1 MAQIATRIIP
11 QASLNALDGS
21 SEVRALALV
30 LLESCISM
38 LRKHNGDVLTKS
50 TAAPDG
56 SPTKGAE
63 PREVSN
69 NKVGEVSS
77 WSSWSVLQ
85 GLSKTL
91 ESATLVGTADS
102 SSSGLDNGSA
112 TFSPNVSSKSFG
124 VSSQTSISSDMDEK
138 NKQSSRTEPLSF
150 SETTVIGS
158 SGWDDEVDLD
168 AWDDASESR
177 TRVNDHVDANAGWDD
192 DLDELHF
199 DDAEETEEVVEKV
212 PAVAFLGRSKDTSHA
227 IERKSEVL
235 STAVIRDTEVTRSS
249 MKSLNTMRSS
259 VSDDAVINAIKEEK
273 KIPPKPKVSVKKLA
287 VSKDD
292 DAWEDF

>member
-38 LRKHNGDVLTKS
+38 LRKHNEDVLSKA
-50 TAAPDG
+50 TAVPDG

-63 PREVSN
+63 PREVSSS
-69 NKVGEVSS
+69 KTGEVSS

-91 ESATLVGTADS
+91 ESATLVGAADS
-102 SSSGLDNGSA
+102 SSTGRLDNGND
-112 TFSPNVSSKSFG
+112 TLSPNVSFQM
-124 VSSQTSISSDMDEK
+124 SSQTSVSSDMDEK

-150 SETTVIGS
+150 SETTVIGN

-168 AWDDASESR
+168 AWDDPIESKA
-177 TRVNDHVDANAGWDD
+177 RVNDHVDANAGWDD

-199 DDAEETEEVVEKV
+199 DDAEETEDVRQVEKV
-212 PAVAFLGRSKDTSHA
+212 PAGAFLGRSKDISHT
-227 IERKSEVL
+227 IERKDHVVA
-235 STAVIRDTEVTRSS
+235 TTDRDSDVTRSS
-249 MKSLNTMRSS
+249 MKSLNTIRSSSS
-259 VSDDAVINAIKEEK
+259 VSDVAINTIKEEK
-273 KIPPKPKVSVKKLA
+273 KIPLKPKVSVKKLA

-292 DAWEDF
+292 DTWEDF